1 MKPIDEIVKQI
12 RDATSKANTRTSSST
27 EPTAVKPVPV
37 AENEPA
43 IEDTAAS
50 VSPGRTMLGR
60 PDCPL
65 CQGMGYVRLD
75 VPVDH
80 PSFGKLFP
88 CTCRTR
94 EIQSQ
99 RTESLRLTSNLATLE
114 RFTFKTFRPEGHGL
128 SPERQENLRRAYD
141 TALAYA
147 QHPDGWLLLLGGYGC
162 GKTHLAAAIANV
174 ALDKGLPAIFVT
186 VPDLLDYLRA
196 AYAPT
201 SPTSYDR
208 RFEEVR
214 TAPLLILDDLGTEH
228 ATQWALEKLFQLL
241 NYRYMA
247 HLPTVITTN
256 RDLEDMEP
264 RLRSRLGDPEL
275 VQIATILAPDFRQA
289 GVDHTE
295 SNLNTLVLYA
305 DMTLDSFDLRRD
317 ELEAAEADNLERALE
332 QARAFAA
339 NPIGWLTFTGTYG
352 CGKTH
357 LAAGIANARAHA
369 GYPAL
374 FVVVPDLLDHLRAAF
389 NPQSP
394 VTYDKRFEEVRR
406 APFLVL
412 DDLGTE
418 SATQWAQEKLF
429 QLLNHRYVAKLPTV
443 LTTAR
448 RIEDLDPKLHT
459 RLLDVSRC
467 TVFSILAPAYRG
479 SGGAPRP
486 AKPARSRQKPK

>member
-1 MKPIDEIVKQI
+1 MKQI
-12 RDATSKANTRTSSST
+12 RDATSKASTETSSNTEQFDATVDTTTDELTDESAST
-27 EPTAVKPVPV
+27 
-37 AENEPA
+37 
-43 IEDTAAS
+43 
-50 VSPGRTMLGR
+50 SPSRSMLGR

-75 VPVDH
+75 VPIDH
-80 PSFGKLFP
+80 PDFGKLFP
-88 CTCRTR
+88 CTCRAR
-94 EIQSQ
+94 EIQAQ
-99 RTESLRLTSNLATLE
+99 RSETLKLSSNLATLE
-114 RFTFKTFRPEGHGL
+114 RFTFKMFRPEGHGL
-128 SPERQENLRRAYD
+128 SPELQTNLRGAYE
-141 TALAYA
+141 TAMAYA
-147 QHPDGWLLLLGGYGC
+147 QHPKGWLLLRGGYGC
-162 GKTHLAAAIANV
+162 GKTHLAAAIANA
-174 ALDKGLPAIFVT
+174 ALDKGLPVIFVT

-201 SPTSYDR
+201 SLTSYDQ

-228 ATQWALEKLFQLL
+228 ATSWALEKLFQLL

-247 HLPTVITTN
+247 DLPTVITTN

-264 RLRSRLGDPEL
+264 RLRSRLGDPGL
-275 VQIATILAPDFRQA
+275 VQIATILAPDFRGS
-289 GVDHTE
+289 GVGHTE
-295 SNLNTLVLYA
+295 SNLNTLALYT
-305 DMTLDSFDLRRD
+305 DMTLDGFDLRRG
-317 ELEAAEADNLERALE
+317 ELDAGEADNLERALE

-339 NPIGWLTFTGTYG
+339 NPVGWLTFTGTYG

-357 LAAGIANARAHA
+357 LAAGIANARAREGH
-369 GYPAL
+369 PAL
-374 FVVVPDLLDHLRAAF
+374 FVVAPDLLDHLRAAF

-418 SATQWAQEKLF
+418 SATPWAQEKLF
-429 QLLNHRYVAKLPTV
+429 QLLNYRYVAKLPTV

-448 RIEDLDPKLHT
+448 LLEDLDPKIRT

-467 TVFSILAPAYRG
+467 IVFSILAPAYRG
-479 SGGAPRP
+479 GGGTPRR
-486 AKPARSRQKPK
+486 AKPTRSRTKPK

>member
-1 MKPIDEIVKQI
+1 VKQI
-12 RDATSKANTRTSSST
+12 RDATSKASTETSSNT
-27 EPTAVKPVPV
+27 EQFDATV
-37 AENEPA
+37 
-43 IEDTAAS
+43 DTTTDELTDESAAAS
-50 VSPGRTMLGR
+50 PSRSMLGR

-75 VPVDH
+75 VPIDH
-80 PSFGKLFP
+80 PDFGKLFP
-88 CTCRTR
+88 CTCRAR
-94 EIQSQ
+94 EIQAQ
-99 RTESLRLTSNLATLE
+99 RSETLKLSSNLATLE
-114 RFTFKTFRPEGHGL
+114 RFTFKMFRPEGHGL
-128 SPERQENLRRAYD
+128 SPELQTNLRGAYE
-141 TALAYA
+141 TAMAYA
-147 QHPDGWLLLLGGYGC
+147 QHPKGWLLLRGGYGC
-162 GKTHLAAAIANV
+162 GKTHLAAAIANA
-174 ALDKGLPAIFVT
+174 ALDKGLPVIFVT

-201 SPTSYDR
+201 SLTSYDQ

-228 ATQWALEKLFQLL
+228 ATSWALEKLFQLL

-247 HLPTVITTN
+247 DLPTVITTN

-264 RLRSRLGDPEL
+264 RLRSRLGDPGL
-275 VQIATILAPDFRQA
+275 VQIATILAPDFRGS
-289 GVDHTE
+289 GVGHTE
-295 SNLNTLVLYA
+295 SNLNTLALYT
-305 DMTLDSFDLRRD
+305 DMTLDGFDLRRG
-317 ELEAAEADNLERALE
+317 ELDAGEADNLERALE

-339 NPIGWLTFTGTYG
+339 NPVGWLTFTGTYG

-357 LAAGIANARAHA
+357 LAAGIANARAREGH
-369 GYPAL
+369 PAL
-374 FVVVPDLLDHLRAAF
+374 FVVAPDLLDHLRAAF

-418 SATQWAQEKLF
+418 SATPWAQEKLF
-429 QLLNHRYVAKLPTV
+429 QLLNYRYVAKLPTV

-448 RIEDLDPKLHT
+448 LLEDLDPKIRT

-467 TVFSILAPAYRG
+467 IVFSILAPAYRG
-479 SGGAPRP
+479 GGGTPRR
-486 AKPARSRQKPK
+486 AKPTRSRTKPK

>member
-1 MKPIDEIVKQI
+1 MKAIDEIVKQI
-12 RDATSKANTRTSSST
+12 RDATSKASTATSSST
-27 EPTAVKPVPV
+27 ELDDAVVEALAGESSNESV
-37 AENEPA
+37 AGPPSRA
-43 IEDTAAS
+43 
-50 VSPGRTMLGR
+50 MLGR

-75 VPVDH
+75 VPIDH
-80 PSFGKLFP
+80 PDFGKLFP
-88 CTCRTR
+88 CTCRAR
-94 EIQSQ
+94 EIQAQ
-99 RTESLRLTSNLATLE
+99 RSETLKLSSNLTLLE
-114 RFTFKTFRPEGHGL
+114 RFTFKTFHPEGHGL
-128 SPERQENLRRAYD
+128 PSELQTNLRRAYE

-147 QHPDGWLLLLGGYGC
+147 QYPEGWLLLRGGYGC
-162 GKTHLAAAIANV
+162 GKTHLAAAIANI
-174 ALDKGLPAIFVT
+174 ALDKGLPVIFVT

-201 SPTSYDR
+201 SLTSYDQ

-214 TAPLLILDDLGTEH
+214 TAPLLILDDLGTEY
-228 ATQWALEKLFQLL
+228 ATPWALEKLFQLL

-247 HLPTVITTN
+247 DLPTVITTN

-289 GVDHTE
+289 GVAHTE
-295 SNLNTLVLYA
+295 SNLNTLYLYT
-305 DMTLDSFDLRRD
+305 DVTLETFDLRSD
-317 ELEAAEADNLERALE
+317 ELDAAEAKNLEEALE
-332 QARAFAA
+332 QAYAFAA
-339 NPIGWLTFTGTYG
+339 NPVGWLTFYGKYG

-357 LAAGIANARAHA
+357 LAAGIANARAREGH
-369 GYPAL
+369 PAL

-389 NPQSP
+389 NPQSS

-429 QLLNHRYVAKLPTV
+429 QLINYRYVAKLPTV

-448 RIEDLDPKLHT
+448 SMDDLDLKLRT
-459 RLLDVSRC
+459 RLLDTSRC
-467 TVFSILAPAYRG
+467 TFFAILAPAYRG
-479 SGGAPRP
+479 GGKVSRR
-486 AKPARSRQKPK
+486 AKPTRSRTKLK

>member
-1 MKPIDEIVKQI
+1 MKQI
-12 RDATSKANTRTSSST
+12 RDATSKASTKTSSTT
-27 EPTAVKPVPV
+27 EPTAAGAVPV
-37 AENEPA
+37 AGQAA
-43 IEDTAAS
+43 IADDAAS
-50 VSPGRTMLGR
+50 LTATRTTLGR

-65 CQGMGYVRLD
+65 CQGIGYVRLD

-80 PSFGKLFP
+80 PNFGKLFP
-88 CTCRTR
+88 CTCRVR
-94 EIQSQ
+94 DIQAQ
-99 RTESLRLTSNLATLE
+99 RTESLRLTSNLTTLK
-114 RFTFKTFRPEGHGL
+114 RFTFATFRPEGHGL
-128 SPERQENLRRAYD
+128 SPERQENLHRAYE
-141 TALAYA
+141 TALSYA
-147 QHPDGWLLLLGGYGC
+147 QHPVGWLLLLGGYGC

-174 ALDKGLPAIFVT
+174 ALENGLPVIFVT

-214 TAPLLILDDLGTEH
+214 TTPLLILDDLGTEH
-228 ATQWALEKLFQLL
+228 ATPWALEKLFQLL

-247 HLPTVITTN
+247 NLPTVVTTN
-256 RDLEDMEP
+256 HDLEAIEP
-264 RLRSRLGDPEL
+264 RLRSRLGDPEV
-275 VQIATILAPDFRQA
+275 VQIVTILAPDFRQA

-295 SNLNTLVLYA
+295 SDLNSLSLYA
-305 DMTLDSFDLRRD
+305 DMTLETFDLRRG
-317 ELEAAEADNLERALE
+317 ELDAAEVDNLERALE
-332 QARAFAA
+332 HACAFAA
-339 NPIGWLTFTGTYG
+339 CPEGWLMFTGTYG

-357 LAAGIANARAHA
+357 LAAGIANARSRA
-369 GYPAL
+369 GYPVL
-374 FVVVPDLLDHLRAAF
+374 FIVTPDLLDHLRAAF

-418 SATQWAQEKLF
+418 NTTPWVQEKLF
-429 QLLNHRYVAKLPTV
+429 QLLNYRYVAKLPTV

-448 RIEDLDPKLHT
+448 LMDDLDPKIRT

-467 TVFSILAPAYRG
+467 TIFSILAPAYRG
-479 SGGAPRP
+479 GRRTSDN
-486 AKPARSRQKPK
+486 AKSTQPRSRKK

>member
-1 MKPIDEIVKQI
+1 
-12 RDATSKANTRTSSST
+12 
-27 EPTAVKPVPV
+27 
-37 AENEPA
+37 
-43 IEDTAAS
+43 
-50 VSPGRTMLGR
+50 MLGR

-65 CQGMGYVRLD
+65 CRGMGYVRLD

-88 CTCRTR
+88 CTCRVR
-94 EIQSQ
+94 DIQAQ
-99 RTESLRLTSNLATLE
+99 HVESLRLTSHLATLE
-114 RFTFKTFRPEGHGL
+114 RFTFATFRPEGHGL

-147 QHPDGWLLLLGGYGC
+147 QHPEGWLLLLGGYGC

-174 ALDKGLPAIFVT
+174 ALDAGLPAIFVT

-201 SPTSYDR
+201 SPTGYDR

-214 TAPLLILDDLGTEH
+214 TTPLLILDDLGTEH
-228 ATQWALEKLFQLL
+228 TTSWALEKLFQLL

-256 RDLEDMEP
+256 RALEDMEP

-275 VQIATILAPDFRQA
+275 VQIVTILAPDFRQA
-289 GVDHTE
+289 GVEPTE
-295 SNLNTLVLYA
+295 SDLNTLSLYTE
-305 DMTLDSFDLRRD
+305 MTLDTFDLRRG
-317 ELEAAEADNLERALE
+317 ELDPEEVDNLERALE
-332 QARAFAA
+332 QACSFAA
-339 NPIGWLTFTGTYG
+339 NPVGWLTFTGTYG

-357 LAAGIANARAHA
+357 LAAGIANARVREGH
-369 GYPAL
+369 PAL

-418 SATQWAQEKLF
+418 SATPWAQEKLF
-429 QLLNHRYVAKLPTV
+429 QLLNYRYVAKLPTV

-448 RIEDLDPKLHT
+448 LMEDLDPKLRT

-479 SGGAPRP
+479 ERATPRTT
-486 AKPARSRQKPK
+486 KSARSRQKSK

>member
-1 MKPIDEIVKQI
+1 MESG
-12 RDATSKANTRTSSST
+12 ATSPSRL
-27 EPTAVKPVPV
+27 
-37 AENEPA
+37 
-43 IEDTAAS
+43 
-50 VSPGRTMLGR
+50 MLGR

-65 CQGMGYVRLD
+65 CQGLGYVRLD
-75 VPVDH
+75 VPIDH
-80 PSFGKLFP
+80 PDFGKLFP

-94 EIQSQ
+94 EIQAQ
-99 RTESLRLTSNLATLE
+99 RSETLKLSSNLATLE

-128 SPERQENLRRAYD
+128 SPELQLNLRRAYE

-147 QHPDGWLLLLGGYGC
+147 QHPQGWLLLRGGYGC

-174 ALDKGLPAIFVT
+174 ALDRGAPVIFVT

-228 ATQWALEKLFQLL
+228 ATLWALEKLFQLL

-247 HLPTVITTN
+247 NLPTVITTN

-295 SNLNTLVLYA
+295 SNLNTLSLYS
-305 DMTLDSFDLRRD
+305 DMTLDDFDLRRG
-317 ELEAAEADNLERALE
+317 ELDSAEADNLERALE

-339 NPIGWLTFTGTYG
+339 NPVGWLTFTGTYG

-357 LAAGIANARAHA
+357 LAAGIANARAREGH
-369 GYPAL
+369 PAL

-418 SATQWAQEKLF
+418 SATSWAQEKLF
-429 QLLNHRYVAKLPTV
+429 QLLNYRYVAKLPTV

-448 RIEDLDPKLHT
+448 LLEDLDPKIRT

-479 SGGAPRP
+479 GGDAPRRAKSTRTR
-486 AKPARSRQKPK
+486 AKPK

>member
-1 MKPIDEIVKQI
+1 
-12 RDATSKANTRTSSST
+12 
-27 EPTAVKPVPV
+27 
-37 AENEPA
+37 
-43 IEDTAAS
+43 
-50 VSPGRTMLGR
+50 
-60 PDCPL
+60 
-65 CQGMGYVRLD
+65 MGYVRLD
-75 VPVDH
+75 VPIDH
-80 PSFGKLFP
+80 PNFGKLFP

-99 RTESLRLTSNLATLE
+99 RAESLRLTSNLATLE
-114 RFTFKTFRPEGHGL
+114 RFTFSTFRPEGHGL
-128 SPERQENLRRAYD
+128 SPELQTNLRRAYE
-141 TALAYA
+141 TTLAYA
-147 QHPDGWLLLLGGYGC
+147 QHPEGWLLLRGGYGC

-174 ALDKGLPAIFVT
+174 ALDKGHPVIFVT

-228 ATQWALEKLFQLL
+228 GTSWALEKLFQLL

-256 RDLEDMEP
+256 RALEDMEP

-275 VQIATILAPDFRQA
+275 VQIVTILAPDFRQA

-295 SNLNTLVLYA
+295 SDLNTLVLYA
-305 DMTLDSFDLRRD
+305 DMTLDSFDLRRG
-317 ELEAAEADNLERALE
+317 ELDAAEAENLERALE
-332 QARAFAA
+332 QARIFAA
-339 NPIGWLTFTGTYG
+339 NPVGWLMFTGTYG

-357 LAAGIANARAHA
+357 LAAGIANARVQA

-374 FVVVPDLLDHLRAAF
+374 FVVVPDLLDHLRATF

-394 VTYDKRFEEVRR
+394 ITYDKRFEEVRH

-418 SATQWAQEKLF
+418 SATPWAQEKLF

-448 RIEDLDPKLHT
+448 LLEDLDPKIRT

-467 TVFSILAPAYRG
+467 TIFSILAPAYRG
-479 SGGAPRP
+479 SSGSSKANG
-486 AKPARSRQKPK
+486 AKPSRSRKKVTQ

>member
-1 MKPIDEIVKQI
+1 MKQI
-12 RDATSKANTRTSSST
+12 RDATSKASTATSSST
-27 EPTAVKPVPV
+27 ELDDAAAEALAGESSTESVAVPQSR
-37 AENEPA
+37 A
-43 IEDTAAS
+43 
-50 VSPGRTMLGR
+50 MLGR

-80 PSFGKLFP
+80 PDFGKLFP
-88 CTCRTR
+88 CTCRAR
-94 EIQSQ
+94 EIQAQ
-99 RTESLRLTSNLATLE
+99 RSESLKLSSNIATLE
-114 RFTFKTFRPEGHGL
+114 RFTFKTFHPEGHGL
-128 SPERQENLRRAYD
+128 PDELQTNLRRAYE
-141 TALAYA
+141 TALDYA
-147 QHPDGWLLLLGGYGC
+147 RHPEGWLLLRGGYGC
-162 GKTHLAAAIANV
+162 GKTHLAAAIAN
-174 ALDKGLPAIFVT
+174 ATLDKGLPVIFVT

-201 SPTSYDR
+201 SLTSYDQ

-228 ATQWALEKLFQLL
+228 ATPWALEKLFQLL

-247 HLPTVITTN
+247 DLPTVITTN
-256 RDLEDMEP
+256 RDLEEMEP

-275 VQIATILAPDFRQA
+275 VQIATILAPDFRRA
-289 GVDHTE
+289 GVGHAE
-295 SNLNTLVLYA
+295 SNLNTLSLYT
-305 DMTLDSFDLRRD
+305 DVTLDAFDLRRG

-339 NPIGWLTFTGTYG
+339 NPVGWLAFTGTYG

-357 LAAGIANARAHA
+357 LAAGIANVRAREGH
-369 GYPAL
+369 PAL

-389 NPQSP
+389 NPQSS

-418 SATQWAQEKLF
+418 SATPWAQEKLF

-448 RIEDLDPKLHT
+448 LMEDLDPKIRT

-467 TVFSILAPAYRG
+467 TIFSILAPAYRG
-479 SGGAPRP
+479 GGGVTRR
-486 AKPARSRQKPK
+486 AKSTRSRSRSK

>member
-1 MKPIDEIVKQI
+1 MPARSAPADE
-12 RDATSKANTRTSSST
+12 SSAES
-27 EPTAVKPVPV
+27 V
-37 AENEPA
+37 AAPPSRA
-43 IEDTAAS
+43 
-50 VSPGRTMLGR
+50 MLGR

-75 VPVDH
+75 VPLDH
-80 PSFGKLFP
+80 PDFGKLFP
-88 CTCRTR
+88 CTCRAR
-94 EIQSQ
+94 EIQAQ
-99 RTESLRLTSNLATLE
+99 RSESLKLSSNLTTLE
-114 RFTFKTFRPEGHGL
+114 RFTFKTFHAEGHGISSEL
-128 SPERQENLRRAYD
+128 QTNLRRAYE
-141 TALAYA
+141 TALTYA
-147 QHPDGWLLLLGGYGC
+147 RHPAGWLLLRGGYGC
-162 GKTHLAAAIANV
+162 GKTHLAAAIAN
-174 ALDKGLPAIFVT
+174 ATLDMGLPVIFVT

-196 AYAPT
+196 AYAPA
-201 SPTSYDR
+201 SLTSYDQ

-214 TAPLLILDDLGTEH
+214 SAPLLILDDLGTEH
-228 ATQWALEKLFQLL
+228 ATSWALEKLFQLL

-247 HLPTVITTN
+247 DLPTVITTN

-275 VQIATILAPDFRQA
+275 VQIATILAPDFRRA
-289 GVDHTE
+289 GVDHNE
-295 SNLNTLVLYA
+295 SNLNTLSLYT
-305 DMTLDSFDLRRD
+305 DMTLDGFDLRRG
-317 ELEAAEADNLERALE
+317 ELDPGEAENLERALE
-332 QARAFAA
+332 QARVFAA
-339 NPIGWLTFTGTYG
+339 NPVGWLALTGTYG

-357 LAAGIANARAHA
+357 LAAGIANARARE

-418 SATQWAQEKLF
+418 SATPWAQEKLF

-448 RIEDLDPKLHT
+448 LMEDLDPKIRT

-479 SGGAPRP
+479 GSPRST
-486 AKPARSRQKPK
+486 KPASSRSGKGRKSLL

>member
-12 RDATSKANTRTSSST
+12 RDATSKASTATSSNT
-27 EPTAVKPVPV
+27 ERFDVTV
-37 AENEPA
+37 
-43 IEDTAAS
+43 DTAAGGMTAES
-50 VSPGRTMLGR
+50 MSASPSRSMLGR

-75 VPVDH
+75 VPIDH
-80 PSFGKLFP
+80 PDFGKLFP
-88 CTCRTR
+88 CTCRAR
-94 EIQSQ
+94 EIQAQ
-99 RTESLRLTSNLATLE
+99 RSETLKLSSNLTTLE
-114 RFTFKTFRPEGHGL
+114 RFTFKTFRPEGHSL
-128 SPERQENLRRAYD
+128 SPELQTNLRRAYE

-147 QHPDGWLLLLGGYGC
+147 QHPEGWLLLRGGYGC

-174 ALDKGLPAIFVT
+174 ALDKGAPVIFVT

-214 TAPLLILDDLGTEH
+214 TAPLLVLDDLGTEH
-228 ATQWALEKLFQLL
+228 ATPWALEKLFQLL

-247 HLPTVITTN
+247 DLPTVITTN

-275 VQIATILAPDFRQA
+275 VQIATILAPDFRGA

-295 SNLNTLVLYA
+295 SNLNTLALYT
-305 DMTLDSFDLRRD
+305 DMTLDDFDLRRG
-317 ELEAAEADNLERALE
+317 ELDSEQVDSLERALA
-332 QARAFAA
+332 QAWAFAD
-339 NPIGWLTFTGTYG
+339 NPVGWLTFTGVSY

-357 LAAGIANARAHA
+357 LAAGIANERARA
-369 GYPAL
+369 GRPVL
-374 FVVVPDLLDHLRAAF
+374 FVFVPDLLDHLRAAF

-412 DDLGTE
+412 DDLGRE

-429 QLLNHRYVAKLPTV
+429 QLLNYRYIAKLPTV
-443 LTTAR
+443 ITTMR
-448 RIEDLDPKLHT
+448 RIEDLDTQLHT

-467 TVFSILAPAYRG
+467 IVFSILAPAYRG
-479 SGGAPRP
+479 ERAAPRTT
-486 AKPARSRQKPK
+486 KPTHSRQKSK

>member
-1 MKPIDEIVKQI
+1 L
-12 RDATSKANTRTSSST
+12 S
-27 EPTAVKPVPV
+27 
-37 AENEPA
+37 AESAPA
-43 IEDTAAS
+43 
-50 VSPGRTMLGR
+50 SPSRSMLGR

-65 CQGMGYVRLD
+65 CHGLGYVRLD
-75 VPVDH
+75 VPLDH
-80 PSFGKLFP
+80 PDFGKLFP
-88 CTCRTR
+88 CTCRAR
-94 EIQSQ
+94 EIQAQ
-99 RTESLRLTSNLATLE
+99 RSETLKLSSNLATLE

-128 SPERQENLRRAYD
+128 SPELQLNLRRAYE

-147 QHPDGWLLLLGGYGC
+147 QHPEGWLLLRGGYGC

-174 ALDKGLPAIFVT
+174 ALDKGTPVIFVT

-228 ATQWALEKLFQLL
+228 ATLWALEKLFQLL

-247 HLPTVITTN
+247 DLPTVITTN

-275 VQIATILAPDFRQA
+275 VQIATILAPDFRQS

-295 SNLNTLVLYA
+295 SNLNTLSLYT
-305 DMTLDSFDLRRD
+305 DMTLDDFDLRRG
-317 ELEAAEADNLERALE
+317 ELDSAEADNLERALE

-339 NPIGWLTFTGTYG
+339 NPVGWLTFTGTYG

-357 LAAGIANARAHA
+357 LAAGIANARTREGH
-369 GYPAL
+369 PAL

-418 SATQWAQEKLF
+418 SATSWAQEKLF
-429 QLLNHRYVAKLPTV
+429 QLLNYRYVAKLPTV

-448 RIEDLDPKLHT
+448 LMEDLDPKIRT

-479 SGGAPRP
+479 SGEAPRR
-486 AKPARSRQKPK
+486 AKPTRARTKSK